1 MSATYRVWQGLRAL
15 EAWLRPVRDDLAR
28 PHLSAPL
35 YDLYRRMDRAGRM
48 HSLRVRH
55 ALLASG
61 QTHPD
66 LLAAALLHDVGKTR
80 FRFGLPSK
88 VLVVLVRALAPGRF
102 RVWGSGNAHGWRTP
116 FEVSLQHPAWGAE
129 MVAAAGGSPLA
140 VELIRRHQEI
150 LPGAP
155 ESEAD
160 RLLLALQAVDD
171 RS

>member
-1 MSATYRVWQGLRAL
+1 
-15 EAWLRPVRDDLAR
+15 
-28 PHLSAPL
+28 
-35 YDLYRRMDRAGRM
+35 
-48 HSLRVRH
+48 
-55 ALLASG
+55 
-61 QTHPD
+61 
-66 LLAAALLHDVGKTR
+66 
-80 FRFGLPSK
+80 
-88 VLVVLVRALAPGRF
+88 
-102 RVWGSGNAHGWRTP
+102 
-116 FEVSLQHPAWGAE
+116 